1 MIRNA
6 GKHRGL
12 TENPHINHKKI
23 NTLYICLET
32 TTMKLT
38 EFDNKK
44 ISNAKRALKE
54 NYELPFNVDR
64 MTMPSTKAMINKVRS
79 LVSEAKASPS
89 FYKEQASPSYMKLVF
104 MEQALVAH
112 YQELRSQPQPRIV
125 VENEEIEK
133 SQVYLA
139 AQDLVD
145 SVQKMLE
152 DVGQMQV
159 KELPALTSS
168 IESEI
173 GVNESQSY
181 NDAVTQQLDA
191 LTATLK
197 ESLAGL
203 KGALNGL
210 TGQEGADAFASG
222 GDEMGADLDAMAGG
236 DAMAAGAEDLA
247 AGEEDLAAADDISVE
262 EPPEEPIGSVGRAK
276 R

>member
-1 MIRNA
+1 
-6 GKHRGL
+6 
-12 TENPHINHKKI
+12 
-23 NTLYICLET
+23 
-32 TTMKLT
+32 MKLT

-44 ISNAKRALKE
+44 ASIASRALRE
-54 NYELPFNVDR
+54 HYELPFNVDR
-64 MTMPSTKAMINKVRS
+64 MSMPATKAMIAKVRG

-89 FYKEQASPSYMKLVF
+89 FYKDQAGPSYMKLVF

-159 KELPALTSS
+159 KELPALTAS

-173 GVNESQSY
+173 GVNESQAY
-181 NDAVTQQLDA
+181 NEAVTQQLDA
-191 LTATLK
+191 LTQVLK
-197 ESLAGL
+197 DSLGGL
-203 KGALNGL
+203 KDALNGL
-210 TGQEGADAFASG
+210 TGQGGADAFA
-222 GDEMGADLDAMAGG
+222 GDMGMDAGLDDMAAADEL
-236 DAMAAGAEDLA
+236 AAGAEDMA
-247 AGEEDLAAADDISVE
+247 AGEEDLEAADDVSVE
-262 EPPEEPIGSVGRAK
+262 EPEEEPLTSVGRAK